1 MPVVAPWFRD
11 PQTRRYLGGPEWPA
25 RMLALGA
32 DAVGREFRR
41 AMQTGAFRYLA
52 RADGAPF
59 GYVDCG
65 TFVAS
70 GSDGLTGSIAFAV
83 DPQARGRGL
92 GRAMLAALVR
102 TPELASVA
110 VFEAG
115 VDPENVASRRCLEA
129 ARFALT
135 SDVPDAEGLL
145 CYRLRRR

>member
-1 MPVVAPWFRD
+1 
-11 PQTRRYLGGPEWPA
+11 
-25 RMLALGA
+25 MLALGA
-32 DAVGREFRR
+32 DAVGREFRG

-65 TFVAS
+65 TFVAP

-92 GRAMLAALVR
+92 GRAMLAALVS

-110 VFEAG
+110 VFEARRRPG
-115 VDPENVASRRCLEA
+115 ERRVA
-129 ARFALT
+129 ALLGGGT
-135 SDVPDAEGLL
+135 VRAH
-145 CYRLRRR
+145 LRRARRRGAAVLPPASPLNGLIPVGFQGICTLHGV